1 MQRSLVLL
9 CGAFVALGVFCG
21 DVKAQ
26 WGYGYYPYGYGGY
39 GWGGW
44 GGTVQGDIAR
54 GLGYFNMG
62 AGIYNRETAQARS
75 INTDTAMRWNEYV
88 YRSQQEGTR
97 EYYARRDANLARD
110 RDAYNAF
117 LKRMQDNP
125 AGADIES
132 GDALNAAL
140 DQLSDPRIHTSALRM
155 ADTQIPA
162 QTVRDIPFRNAAE
175 GVTFSLSQL
184 KASTRWPAVL
194 LDPRFASERSE
205 FETAVEEARK
215 DSIDDGQ
222 VTPATLNKVRDVA
235 NRLHTKLAAM
245 PLEDK
250 AENREAQ
257 NFVKTVM
264 ALARMLERPD
274 IEKVLEELKKI
285 DKTSIGNLLAFMH
298 TFNLRFGPATTP
310 RQRQVYAELFP
321 ILDQTRD
328 KIIGEAK
335 LDENA
340 PAKSGDGNAHDF
352 FSAMDADHISGKRK
366 PQPAPIRQP

>member
-1 MQRSLVLL
+1 
-9 CGAFVALGVFCG
+9 
-21 DVKAQ
+21 
-26 WGYGYYPYGYGGY
+26 
-39 GWGGW
+39 
-44 GGTVQGDIAR
+44 
-54 GLGYFNMG
+54 MG
-62 AGIYNRETAQARS
+62 AGIYNRETAIARS
-75 INTDTAMRWNEYV
+75 INTDTAMRWNQYV
-88 YRSQQEGTR
+88 YLSQQEGTR

-110 RDAYNAF
+110 KNAYNAF
-117 LKRMQDNP
+117 LKRMQDDP
-125 AGADIES
+125 TGADIDS

-162 QTVRDIPFRNAAE
+162 RTIREIPFRNAAE
-175 GVTFSLSQL
+175 GVSFSLAQL
-184 KASTRWPAVL
+184 KASTKWPAVL
-194 LDPRFASERSE
+194 LDPRFASERAD

-222 VTPATLNKVRDVA
+222 VTPATIEKVRDVA
-235 NRLHTKLAAM
+235 NRLQSKLAAM
-245 PLEDK
+245 PLEDR

-264 ALARMLERPD
+264 ALTRMLERPD

-285 DKTSIGNLLAFMH
+285 DRTSVGNLLAFMH

-310 RQRQVYAELFP
+310 RQRQVYQELYP

-328 KIIGEAK
+328 KILGEAK

-340 PAKSGDGNAHDF
+340 PAKTGDGKVHNF
-352 FSAMDADHISGKRK
+352 FSAMDPEHISGKRK
-366 PQPAPIRQP
+366 NPPPAPVRQP

>member
-1 MQRSLVLL
+1 
-9 CGAFVALGVFCG
+9 
-21 DVKAQ
+21 
-26 WGYGYYPYGYGGY
+26 
-39 GWGGW
+39 
-44 GGTVQGDIAR
+44 
-54 GLGYFNMG
+54 MG
-62 AGIYNRETAQARS
+62 AGIYNRETAIARS
-75 INTDTAMRWNEYV
+75 INTDTAMRWNQYV
-88 YRSQQEGTR
+88 YLAQQEGTR

-110 RDAYNAF
+110 RNAYNAF
-117 LKRMQDNP
+117 LKRIQSDP
-125 AGADIES
+125 TGADVES

-162 QTVRDIPFRNAAE
+162 KTIRDIPFRNAAE
-175 GVTFSLSQL
+175 GVSFSLSQL
-184 KASTRWPAVL
+184 KASTKWPAVL
-194 LDPRFASERSE
+194 LDPRFASERAD

-222 VTPATLNKVRDVA
+222 VTPQTLEEVRDVA
-235 NRLHTKLAAM
+235 NRLQSKLASM

-285 DKTSIGNLLAFMH
+285 DRTSIGNLLAFMH

-310 RQRQVYAELFP
+310 RQRQVYSELFP

-328 KIIGEAK
+328 KIIGEAR
-335 LDENA
+335 LDESA
-340 PAKSGDGNAHDF
+340 QAKTGNGTVHDF
-352 FSAMDADHISGKRK
+352 FSAMDAEHISGKRK
-366 PQPAPIRQP
+366 NSPPAPVRQP

>member
-110 RDAYNAF
+110 RDAYDTF
-117 LKRMQDNP
+117 TKRMQDNP
-125 AGADIES
+125 AGSDIES

-162 QTVRDIPFRNAAE
+162 KMIRDIPFRNAAE

-194 LDPRFASERSE
+194 LDPRFAERKG
-205 FETAVEEARK
+205 RIR
-215 DSIDDGQ
+215 DRGGRGPQGQ
-222 VTPATLNKVRDVA
+222 HR
-235 NRLHTKLAAM
+235 R
-245 PLEDK
+245 
-250 AENREAQ
+250 R
-257 NFVKTVM
+257 
-264 ALARMLERPD
+264 
-274 IEKVLEELKKI
+274 
-285 DKTSIGNLLAFMH
+285 
-298 TFNLRFGPATTP
+298 
-310 RQRQVYAELFP
+310 
-321 ILDQTRD
+321 
-328 KIIGEAK
+328 
-335 LDENA
+335 
-340 PAKSGDGNAHDF
+340 SGDAR
-352 FSAMDADHISGKRK
+352 DAEQGQGRCQSPPYQTGGHAAG
-366 PQPAPIRQP
+366 RQGREPGGPEFRQDRHGAGPDARETRHRAGP